1 MSDGSAL
8 QGFSGFADTRGRF
21 FGELALH
28 NDRGWFEVHRGEYEA
43 GWLAPMRALLAGV
56 RPRLASAY
64 PGQRLGE
71 PKVFRI
77 HRDVRFGRDKTPY
90 KTHVGGLI
98 PVGGPATSRSQVE
111 VPVALYFQVGFDELF
126 AGSGLYGM
134 DPATLAR
141 HRRAVVDARRGAE
154 LGRLVAGL
162 VRKGWALEARESTK
176 RVPAGLDPEHP
187 RADLLRM
194 KGLVAMAPPLERR
207 LLVRR
212 ELVDALARRARAAAP
227 LVRWLL
233 RNAGPGRWMPLATFT
248 CTFTP

>member
-43 GWLAPMRALLAGV
+43 GWLAPMRALLGEV

-64 PGQRLGE
+64 PGRRLGE

-98 PVGGPATSRSQVE
+98 PVGGPAAAGRSQVE
-111 VPVALYFQVGFDELF
+111 VPIALYFHVGYEEVF
-126 AGSGLYGM
+126 AGSGFYGM

-141 HRRAVVDARRGAE
+141 HRRAVLDARRGAE

-162 VRKGWALEARESTK
+162 ARKGWVLEARESNK
-176 RVPAGLDPEHP
+176 RVPAGVDPEHP

-194 KGLVAMAPPLERR
+194 KGLVAMAPPPERG

-212 ELVDALARRARAAAP
+212 ELVRALAERARAAAP

-233 RNAGPGRWMPLATFT
+233 RNAG
-248 CTFTP
+248 